1 MRRLMFKLRPK
12 SLFLFLY
19 DDDSAM
25 LNEEDGGGV
34 CKEEAV
40 EVVEVLAEKEGAV
53 PIL

>member
-19 DDDSAM
+19 DDSAM
-25 LNEEDGGGV
+25 LNEEDGGV

>member
-25 LNEEDGGGV
+25 LNEEDGGV

-40 EVVEVLAEKEGAV
+40 EVVQVLAEKEGAV